1 MAATV
6 TALTTAT
13 TGTNALHGVTYG
25 RGNSLS
31 PYLVEQTINFANQ
44 NIDANGST
52 IECVDIPA
60 NSVCMFAGIEVITA
74 LTNTASDA
82 TVDLGLSG
90 GDADAWV
97 DGFDID
103 GASAGTYADVVVAT
117 ANPQIVD
124 AATPLK
130 MTFAGTAGTISAGV
144 LRVFAIVMP
153 VGDLD
158 KATHVSRDA
167 LA

>member
-1 MAATV
+1 MAATT
-6 TALTTAT
+6 TALAT
-13 TGTNALHGVTYG
+13 TNSTHGVTYG
-25 RGNSLS
+25 RNARVM
-31 PYLVEQTINFANQ
+31 PYLVEQTIDFSNQ

-52 IECVDIPA
+52 IEAVNIPA
-60 NSVCMFAGIEVITA
+60 NSICMFAGIEVMTA

-103 GASAGTYADVVVAT
+103 GASAGAYSSVLVAT

-130 MTFAGTAGTISAGV
+130 MTFVGTAGTISAGV

-158 KATHVSRDA
+158 KADEVDRDY

>member
-1 MAATV
+1 MAATT
-6 TALTTAT
+6 TALAT
-13 TGTNALHGVTYG
+13 TNSTHGVTYG
-25 RGNSLS
+25 RNARVM
-31 PYLVEQTINFANQ
+31 PYLVEQTIDFSNQ

-52 IECVDIPA
+52 IEAVDIPA
-60 NSVCMFAGIEVITA
+60 NSICLFAGIEVMTA

-103 GASAGTYADVVVAT
+103 GASAGTYSSVLVAT

-158 KATHVSRDA
+158 KADEVDRDY

>member
-1 MAATV
+1 MAAT
-6 TALTTAT
+6 TTLLAAT
-13 TGTNALHGVTYG
+13 NTTHGVTYG

-31 PYLVEQTINFANQ
+31 PYLVEQTINFADQ

-60 NSVCMFAGIEVITA
+60 NSVCMFAGIEVMTA

-82 TVDLGLSG
+82 VVDLGLSG

-97 DGFDID
+97 NDFDID
-103 GASAGTYADVVVAT
+103 GASAGAYSVVNVAT
-117 ANPQIVD
+117 ANTQVVD
-124 AATPLK
+124 SATPLK
-130 MTFAGTAGTISAGV
+130 LTFAGTTGTISAGII
-144 LRVFAIVMP
+144 RVFALVQP

-158 KATHVSRDA
+158 KATHVSRDM

>member
-1 MAATV
+1 MAATN
-6 TALTTAT
+6 TLLAT
-13 TGTNALHGVTYG
+13 TNTNHGPSYG
-25 RGNSLS
+25 VSSRVK
-31 PYLVEQTINFANQ
+31 PYLVEQTIDFSNQ

-60 NSVCMFAGIEVITA
+60 NCICLFAGIEVTTA

-90 GDADAWV
+90 GDADSWV

-103 GASAGTYADVVVAT
+103 GASAGTYATVLVAT
-117 ANPQIVD
+117 ANPQVVD
-124 AATPLK
+124 AATPMKLS
-130 MTFAGTAGTISAGV
+130 FAGTAGTISAGV
-144 LRVFAIVMP
+144 LRVFAVVMP
-153 VGDLD
+153 VGGLD
-158 KATHVSRDA
+158 KAVDVDRDA

>member
-1 MAATV
+1 MAAT
-6 TALTTAT
+6 TTLLAT
-13 TGTNALHGVTYG
+13 TNTNHGPTYG
-25 RGNSLS
+25 VSSRVK
-31 PYLVEQTINFANQ
+31 PYLVEQTINFADQ

-60 NSVCMFAGIEVITA
+60 NCICLFAGIEVITA

-82 TVDLGLSG
+82 TVDLGPKS

-103 GASAGTYADVVVAT
+103 GATAGTYATVLVGT
-117 ANPQIVD
+117 ANPQVVD
-124 AATPLK
+124 GADPMLL
-130 MTFAGTAGTISAGV
+130 TFAGTAGTVSAGV
-144 LRVFAIVMP
+144 LRVFAVVMP
-153 VGDLD
+153 VGGLD
-158 KATHVSRDA
+158 KATDVSRDA

>member
-1 MAATV
+1 MAAT
-6 TALTTAT
+6 TTLLAT
-13 TGTNALHGVTYG
+13 TNTNHGPTYG
-25 RGNSLS
+25 VSSRVK
-31 PYLVEQTINFANQ
+31 PYLVEQTINFADQ

-60 NSVCMFAGIEVITA
+60 NCICLFAGIEVVTA

-82 TVDLGLSG
+82 EVDMGLSG
-90 GDADAWV
+90 GDADSWV

-103 GASAGTYADVVVAT
+103 GASAGTYATVLVAT
-117 ANPQIVD
+117 ANPQVVD

-130 MTFAGTAGTISAGV
+130 LTFAGTAGTISAGV
-144 LRVFAIVMP
+144 LRVFAVVMP
-153 VGDLD
+153 VGSLD
-158 KATHVSRDA
+158 KATDVSRDA

>member
-1 MAATV
+1 MAATS
-6 TALTTAT
+6 TALAAT
-13 TGTNALHGVTYG
+13 NTNHGPSYG
-25 RGNSLS
+25 VSSRAK
-31 PYLVEQTINFANQ
+31 PYLVEQTINFADQ

-60 NSVCMFAGIEVITA
+60 NCICLYAGIEVETA

-90 GDADAWV
+90 GDADSWV

-103 GASAGTYADVVVAT
+103 GAAAGVYATVLVAT
-117 ANPQIVD
+117 ANPQVVD
-124 AATPLK
+124 AATPMKL
-130 MTFAGTAGTISAGV
+130 TFAGTAGTISAGV
-144 LRVFAIVMP
+144 LRVFAVVMP
-153 VGDLD
+153 VGGLN
-158 KATHVSRDA
+158 KATDVGRDA

>member
-1 MAATV
+1 MAATT
-6 TALTTAT
+6 TALAT
-13 TGTNALHGVTYG
+13 TNTNHGKTYG
-25 RGNSLS
+25 RNSRAM
-31 PYLVEQTINFANQ
+31 PYLVEQTINFADQ

-60 NSVCMFAGIEVITA
+60 NSVLMFAGIEVTTA

-82 TVDLGLSG
+82 TVDMGLSG
-90 GDADAWV
+90 GDADSWV

-103 GASAGTYADVVVAT
+103 GASAGTYATVLVAT
-117 ANPQIVD
+117 ANPQQVD

-130 MTFAGTAGTISAGV
+130 LTFAGTAGTVSAGV
-144 LRVFAIVMP
+144 LRVFAVVMP

-158 KATHVSRDA
+158 KATEVDRDQ
-167 LA
+167 LS

>member
-1 MAATV
+1 MAATT
-6 TALTTAT
+6 TALAATNTT
-13 TGTNALHGVTYG
+13 HGVTYG
-25 RGNSLS
+25 RSTSLS
-31 PYLVEQTINFANQ
+31 PYLVEQTINFADQ

-60 NSVCMFAGIEVITA
+60 NSVCMFAGIEVMTA
-74 LTNTASDA
+74 LSNTASDA

-103 GASAGTYADVVVAT
+103 GASAGAYSSVLVAT

-158 KATHVSRDA
+158 KADEVDRDY

>member
-1 MAATV
+1 MAATT
-6 TALTTAT
+6 TALAT
-13 TGTNALHGVTYG
+13 TNTNHGKTYG
-25 RGNSLS
+25 RNSRAM
-31 PYLVEQTINFANQ
+31 PYLVEQTINFADQ

-60 NSVCMFAGIEVITA
+60 NSVLMFAGIEVTTA

-82 TVDLGLSG
+82 TVDMGLSG
-90 GDADAWV
+90 GDADSWV

-103 GASAGTYADVVVAT
+103 GASAGTYATVLVAT
-117 ANPQIVD
+117 ANPQMVD

-130 MTFAGTAGTISAGV
+130 LTFAGTAGTISAGV
-144 LRVFAIVMP
+144 LRVFAVVMP

-158 KATHVSRDA
+158 KATEVDRDQ
-167 LA
+167 LS

>member
-1 MAATV
+1 MAAT
-6 TALTTAT
+6 TTLLAT
-13 TGTNALHGVTYG
+13 TNTNHGPTYG
-25 RGNSLS
+25 VSSRVK
-31 PYLVEQTINFANQ
+31 PYLVEQTINFADQ

-60 NSVCMFAGIEVITA
+60 NCICLFAGIEVTTA

-82 TVDLGLSG
+82 EVDMGLSG
-90 GDADAWV
+90 GDADSWV

-103 GASAGTYADVVVAT
+103 GASAGTYATVLVAT
-117 ANPQIVD
+117 ANPQVVD

-130 MTFAGTAGTISAGV
+130 LTFAGTAGTISAGV
-144 LRVFAIVMP
+144 LRVFAVVMP
-153 VGDLD
+153 VGSLD
-158 KATHVSRDA
+158 KATDVSRDA

>member
-1 MAATV
+1 MAATT
-6 TALTTAT
+6 TALAATNTT
-13 TGTNALHGVTYG
+13 HGPSYG
-25 RGNSLS
+25 VSSRAK
-31 PYLVEQTINFANQ
+31 PYLVEQTINFADQ

-60 NSVCMFAGIEVITA
+60 NCICLYAGIEVETV

-90 GDADAWV
+90 GDADSWV

-103 GASAGTYADVVVAT
+103 GAAAGTYATVLVAT
-117 ANPQIVD
+117 ANPQVVD
-124 AATPLK
+124 AATPMKL
-130 MTFAGTAGTISAGV
+130 TFAGTAGTISAGV
-144 LRVFAIVMP
+144 LRVFAVVMP
-153 VGDLD
+153 VGGLN
-158 KATHVSRDA
+158 KATEVDRDA

>member
-1 MAATV
+1 MAATT
-6 TALTTAT
+6 TALAT
-13 TGTNALHGVTYG
+13 TNSTHGVTYG
-25 RGNSLS
+25 RNARVM
-31 PYLVEQTINFANQ
+31 PYLVEQTIDFSNQ

-52 IECVDIPA
+52 IEAVNIPA
-60 NSVCMFAGIEVITA
+60 NSICMFAGIEVMTA

-103 GASAGTYADVVVAT
+103 GASAGAYSSVLVAT

-158 KATHVSRDA
+158 KADEVDRDY

>member
-1 MAATV
+1 MAATT
-6 TALTTAT
+6 TALAT
-13 TGTNALHGVTYG
+13 TNTTHGVTYG
-25 RGNSLS
+25 RSTSLS
-31 PYLVEQTINFANQ
+31 PYLVEQTINFADQ

-60 NSVCMFAGIEVITA
+60 NSVCMFAGIEVMTA
-74 LTNTASDA
+74 LSNTASDA

-103 GASAGTYADVVVAT
+103 GASAGAYSSVLVAT

-158 KATHVSRDA
+158 KADEVDRDM